1 MRQKSSLKPF
11 LLPKTTEKIGTPYAI
26 KNITMWYNNQ
36 TIRYTYKPSDK
47 EIVFNFE
54 LPGKSKEDVK
64 VYFNENLLNVKVKE
78 KDTFYIDLEQYSSY
92 LKGHQDYDV
101 SSTKA
106 KMEHGMLSVNI
117 PRKKQEQKLI
127 EIT

>member
-1 MRQKSSLKPF
+1 MKKIIGIVVLSL
-11 LLPKTTEKIGTPYAI
+11 LLSTSISVA
-26 KNITMWYNNQ
+26 
-36 TIRYTYKPSDK
+36 
-47 EIVFNFE
+47 
-54 LPGKSKEDVK
+54 
-64 VYFNENLLNVKVKE
+64 NVKVKE

-101 SSTKA
+101 SSIKA